1 MLETRGLRPARRGAA
16 ECPRRRHR
24 VNRRCVVAERPV
36 QRLKS
41 EMSQRDLFTDERRLF
56 EELCRIEW
64 LEAGFRR
71 VKQNKGSPGVD
82 GVTIAEFE
90 SRLDEE
96 LGRLQGDLE
105 SWRYKPSAVRRV
117 EIPKPGGRGIRLL
130 GVPTVRDRV
139 VHATLKLLLEP
150 IFEPLFCA
158 HSYGFRPG
166 RNQGQAVE
174 AARKLVA
181 GGKPYVVDLDLSKF
195 FDRIH
200 HDRLIARL
208 GQRVAD
214 KSIVRLIGLILR
226 SGIMAHGLVTPSTEG
241 AVQGSPL
248 SPLLSNIVLD
258 ELDKELE
265 RRGLEFCRFAD
276 DCNIFVR
283 TPKAA
288 ERVMASVSGYIEKRL
303 KLVVN
308 RDKSQV
314 ARSDRVKFLGMTIV
328 GATIAIS
335 RQALQRA
342 MDKVKELTPRGTHQR
357 LEATIAEINRWY
369 VGWSSYFAMT
379 YYPAQLKKIEAH
391 IRRRL
396 RSRLVDQ
403 QKSQRNLLR
412 KLVKR
417 GVPRPQAAQAVYSHK
432 ARWALSNTR
441 AVNKAYP
448 PGWFTGQMGQV
459 IRSDKQLAHWFD
471 VTQWIP
477 LA

>member
-1 MLETRGLRPARRGAA
+1 MR
-16 ECPRRRHR
+16 
-24 VNRRCVVAERPV
+24 
-36 QRLKS
+36 
-41 EMSQRDLFTDERRLF
+41 QRDLFIEEPRLF
-56 EELCRIEW
+56 EALCTIER

-71 VKQNKGSPGVD
+71 VKKNKGSPGVD

-90 SRLDEE
+90 SRLSEE
-96 LGRLQGDLE
+96 LSQLKEELE
-105 SWRYKPSAVRRV
+105 SWTYKPSPVRRV
-117 EIPKPGGRGIRLL
+117 EIPKPGGKGIRLL

-139 VHATLKLLLEP
+139 VHATLKELLEP
-150 IFEPLFCA
+150 IFEALFSD
-158 HSYGFRPG
+158 HSYGFRPE
-166 RNQGQAVE
+166 RNQRQAVE
-174 AARKLVA
+174 AARKIVA
-181 GGKPYVVDLDLSKF
+181 GGKPYVVDIDLSKF

-200 HDRLIARL
+200 HDRLIARMS
-208 GQRVAD
+208 QQVAD
-214 KSIVRLIGLILR
+214 KRILRLIGLLLR
-226 SGIMAHGLVTPSTEG
+226 SGIMANGLVTPSTEG

-288 ERVMASVSGYIEKRL
+288 ERVMESISGYIEKRL

-308 RDKSQV
+308 QEKSQV
-314 ARSDRVKFLGMTIV
+314 ARSDRVKFLGMTII
-328 GATIAIS
+328 GKTIAIS
-335 RQALQRA
+335 HKALQTA
-342 MDKVKELTPRGTHQR
+342 MAKVKELTPRGTHQT
-357 LEATIAEINRWY
+357 LEKTLEEINSWY
-369 VGWSSYFAMT
+369 VGWSGYFGMT

-403 QKSQRNLLR
+403 QKSKRNLYR

-417 GVPRPQAAQAVYSHK
+417 GVSRRQAANAVFSNRK
-432 ARWALSNTR
+432 RWVLSNTL
-441 AVNKAYP
+441 ALTKAYP
-448 PGWFTGQMGQV
+448 VGWFIGEMGQA
-459 IRSDKQLAHWFD
+459 IRSDRQLPHWFELHH
-471 VTQWIP
+471 WIR